1 MSMRKDSRVFPQP
14 CHRMRCPSLRDRA
27 RFAAAL
33 VLLSGIAACVD
44 SAPAAQLPSSA
55 APIPVRTVT
64 PAHGAISRHI
74 TLPSSRILPLQGA
87 TLYAKVPGYLK
98 SISVDKGD
106 IVRRGQLLA
115 EVEVPELQA
124 DEAEFKAE
132 AEVARTNYERMAQ
145 AQKSSPDLVVPQQVD
160 ELRGKAEI
168 AEAKLQRT
176 RALLQFAKITAPFS
190 GVITARY
197 VDPGAF
203 IPAAT
208 AGSTPQGAALVMLMD
223 LSRVRVQVAIPEAE
237 VPLIR
242 VGLPVTLTLDEF
254 PGRAFR
260 GAVTRFATALDEATR
275 TMLTEIDLDNAS
287 GALRPGMY
295 ANVEFEMQRKTNALL
310 VPSDVVSFEKAGTFV
325 YVVANGA
332 VHKTPVKVGFR
343 DGGNVEIASGV
354 ADGAVLA
361 RVGKQPY
368 VDGQP
373 VRPTKS

>member
-1 MSMRKDSRVFPQP
+1 MMNETQALPQP
-14 CHRMRCPSLRDRA
+14 LHRMRRPTLVARA
-27 RFAAAL
+27 RLVAGL
-33 VLLSGIAACVD
+33 VLISGIAACVD
-44 SAPAAQLPSSA
+44 SAPASQLPASA
-55 APIPVRTVT
+55 APASVKTVT
-64 PAHGAISRHI
+64 PTHGAISRHV
-74 TLPSSRILPLQGA
+74 TLPSFRILPYQGA

-98 SISVDKGD
+98 TITVDKGD
-106 IVRRGQLLA
+106 FVKRGQLLA

-132 AEVARTNYERMAQ
+132 ADVARTNYERMAQ

-160 ELRGKAEI
+160 DLRGKAEI

-197 VDPGAF
+197 VDQGAF

-223 LSRVRVQVAIPEAE
+223 VSRIRVQVSVPEAE

-242 VGLPVTLTLDEF
+242 VGLPVALTLDEF
-254 PGRAFR
+254 PGRTFR
-260 GAVTRFATALDEATR
+260 GTVSRFSNALDESTK
-275 TMLTEIDLDNAS
+275 TMLTEIDLENAS

-310 VPSDVVSFEKAGTFV
+310 VPNDAVSFEKAGTFV
-325 YVVANGA
+325 FVITNGV
-332 VHKTPVKVGFR
+332 VHKTPVKIGFR
-343 DGGNVEIASGV
+343 DGPNVEVASGIPE
-354 ADGAVLA
+354 GAVLA
-361 RVGKQPY
+361 RLAKQPLI
-368 VDGQP
+368 DGQS